1 MHFGGT
7 SLEMIADTMGLVVC
21 NILFWV
27 VNQAMILL
35 LGREWS
41 WMRIYEGPLSVVDDN
56 ISTRLDWFKIYP
68 CFTKSDRTRV
78 SQGTDIWEV
87 SYSISMTNSL
97 LCADTK
103 RRLISELSVWYNRSF
118 GRGGGGGAIA
128 VEEDKSKKLI
138 WIAMF
143 LQALVSYLLI
153 TSVFS
158 SVDIQNA
165 NKMKSC
171 YSCCLFTTKHCC
183 TFLRFSSVI
192 SRAFQLLPLQ
202 LNYIFTRKR
211 HTTR

>member
-1 MHFGGT
+1 MTTFQQDRIDLRFTLVSQNLIGRGYHKEQIFEKLAILSARQTRYCARIQRDVCYPNYQFG
-7 SLEMIADTMGLVVC
+7 IIDPLVV
-21 NILFWV
+21 V
-27 VNQAMILL
+27 V
-35 LGREWS
+35 
-41 WMRIYEGPLSVVDDN
+41 VV
-56 ISTRLDWFKIYP
+56 
-68 CFTKSDRTRV
+68 
-78 SQGTDIWEV
+78 
-87 SYSISMTNSL
+87 
-97 LCADTK
+97 
-103 RRLISELSVWYNRSF
+103 
-118 GRGGGGGAIA
+118 GGSIA

-171 YSCCLFTTKHCC
+171 YSCLKTTKHCC